1 MLFFFLMI
9 RRPPRSTRTDT
20 LFPYT
25 TLFRSACYAD
35 VKSAAEAVARV
46 MNQPETPSALEF
58 MDGDAVQLAE
68 AYQPTGV
75 PVGVGAMLLMEVDG
89 NRDSIAAAL
98 PAVVAAAEGPGLRS
112 EERRVGRECV
122 STCRPGWSP
131 YH

>member
-1 MLFFFLMI
+1 MFFLTI

-25 TLFRSACYAD
+25 TLFRS
-35 VKSAAEAVARV
+35 
-46 MNQPETPSALEF
+46 
-58 MDGDAVQLAE
+58 

-98 PAVVAAAEGPGLRS
+98 HAVVAAAEGPGLV
-112 EERRVGRECV
+112 ELQTAD
-122 STCRPGWSP
+122 STAETEALSACRKALSPSLRKIAPKKVNEDVVVPVTRIPGLGEGLAALST
-131 YH
+131 HTGTR

>member
-1 MLFFFLMI
+1 
-9 RRPPRSTRTDT
+9 
-20 LFPYT
+20 
-25 TLFRSACYAD
+25 
-35 VKSAAEAVARV
+35 

-98 PAVVAAAEGPGLRS
+98 HAVVAAAEGPGLVELKTADSRS
-112 EERRVGRECV
+112 EEHTSELQSIMRISYAVFWLKIRN
-122 STCRPGWSP
+122 
-131 YH
+131 YK